1 MLRFTKHIIAALVF
15 VCSLSTAQQDPN
27 LPSLYRE
34 DQIYIGASF
43 MGLIQSNTEENPA
56 GLSSHF
62 HFGLVR
68 DMPLNAKGNWAIAG
82 GLGFQTQRII
92 TAVMYE
98 FGPDE
103 QPLRFYGQGK
113 TESQIQTRF
122 GVQSIEVPLVLRWRT
137 STPTRYQFWRIY
149 GGLKWFWNLK
159 TKVVGLPKSFD
170 TQEYFNRTHLESFV
184 SFGYNTWNFY
194 VSYPIQKVVNPI
206 PLEDGSA
213 PYDFNLIKVG
223 LIFYLL

>member
-1 MLRFTKHIIAALVF
+1 MLRFTKHIVAVSAF
-15 VCSLSTAQQDPN
+15 VCSISLAQQEPN
-27 LPSLYRE
+27 LPSQYRE

-43 MGLIQSNTEENPA
+43 MGLIQSNTDEKPT

-68 DMPLNAKGNWAIAG
+68 DIPLNAKGNWAIAG

-92 TAVMYE
+92 TTVSHA
-98 FGPDE
+98 FDSAE
-103 QPLRFYGQGK
+103 QSLLFFRQ
-113 TESQIQTRF
+113 SQNDRQIQTRF

-137 STPTRYQFWRIY
+137 STSTRFQFWRIY
-149 GGLKWFWNLK
+149 GGLKWFWNVK
-159 TKVVGLPKSFD
+159 TRVVGLPKSIQTED
-170 TQEYFNRTHLESFV
+170 YFNSTHLESFA

-194 VSYPIQKVVNPI
+194 VSYPLQKVVNPI
-206 PLEDGSA
+206 PLEDHST
-213 PYDFNLIKVG
+213 PYDFNFIKVG